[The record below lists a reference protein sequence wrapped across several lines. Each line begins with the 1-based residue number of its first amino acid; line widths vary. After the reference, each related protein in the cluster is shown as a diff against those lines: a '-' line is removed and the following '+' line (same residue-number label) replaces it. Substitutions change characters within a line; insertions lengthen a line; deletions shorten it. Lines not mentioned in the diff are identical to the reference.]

1 MIIGGSGFI
10 GTHLALRLRE
20 TYKVFATAHQNM
32 MRLPGVTFIPANL
45 NKRDWLK
52 RVVYLI
58 RPNVVIFAA
67 GSSDVEQAE
76 KDHRAFED
84 IHTSGAGN
92 AAQVADMFQPRFI
105 YLSSCYTFD
114 GNRGNYRET
123 DTVLPGTA
131 LGKAKLGGENLVRTR
146 SLNHILLRSSPV
158 LGVGNGLHFSFLD
171 QLRMKLDR
179 GQRIELPDDEIHSFV
194 TIDSLVEVVERLAES
209 GLRNKIVHYGGLT
222 KLSTLDMG
230 RRFARRF
237 GFDPGLII
245 PRKVS
250 YKPVG
255 LNAPEFLD
263 FSLNSTFAAEN
274 LKVQPLL
281 LEEGFDLIEKNLIAR
296 S

>member
-1 MIIGGSGFI
+1 
-10 GTHLALRLRE
+10 
-20 TYKVFATAHQNM
+20 M
-32 MRLPGVTFIPANL
+32 MRLPGVTFLPANL

-52 RVVYLI
+52 RIVYLI

-67 GSSDVEQAE
+67 GSSDVDLAE
-76 KDHRAFED
+76 KDHHMFEE

-92 AAQVADMFQPRFI
+92 AAQMADIFQPRFI

-158 LGVGNGLHFSFLD
+158 LGCGNGLHFSFVD
-171 QLRMKLDR
+171 RLRMQLDR
-179 GQRIELPDDEIHSFV
+179 KQRVELPDDEIHSFV
-194 TIDSLVEVVERLAES
+194 AIDSLVEVIERLAES
-209 GLRNKIVHYGGLT
+209 GLRNKIVHFGGLT
-222 KLSTLDMG
+222 KLTTFDLG
-230 RRFARRF
+230 RRFAKRF
-237 GFDPGLII
+237 GFDPDLII

-250 YKPVG
+250 YKPIG

-263 FSLNSTFAAEN
+263 FSLNSTFAAES

-281 LEEGFDLIEKNLIAR
+281 LEESFDLIEKNLIAR